1 MKVSLT
7 KLLGISV
14 IFLFYLIPLQDLL
27 VSFFFKLGAPL
38 TLLRFFLLLKEGVV
52 IFWGV
57 IFLFRKQ
64 PSVFRISLLLF
75 TIYAT
80 LFIFISDLPIYYTL
94 IGFRTYLLILFSFTI
109 GEHLSNTVN
118 FNTLFL
124 KHIKTIFLF
133 LLVFSFLEYFILPTK
148 IWIDLF
154 PVIEMKKVVIGLFI
168 PQFYDTGLPD
178 NIMGELTRRMIG
190 PFNEPLNM
198 AYFTVILLDFFVA
211 LWFFGRSN
219 SSITVVIGS
228 IILFFTQ
235 TRAVIIGFILSILG
249 LIFKK
254 IKIRKRSLLLLSAS
268 LFFGVFILML
278 FPKWFMGLW
287 SSIFTTEGRNVGHI
301 AAYIDGIQHLLLQ
314 PWGRGVG
321 ISSNSVGFATT
332 NLSTEN
338 AFINIGLEL
347 GIIGMLWILS
357 TLVAML
363 LRFRRY
369 LNNQSSQVTG
379 YLIVVSAY
387 LVLIQF
393 IFAGFVAPHIMTA
406 RILIPFMIL
415 LGWASSI
422 VRTREEIKV
431 F

>member
-1 MKVSLT
+1 
-7 KLLGISV
+7 
-14 IFLFYLIPLQDLL
+14 
-27 VSFFFKLGAPL
+27 
-38 TLLRFFLLLKEGVV
+38 
-52 IFWGV
+52 
-57 IFLFRKQ
+57 
-64 PSVFRISLLLF
+64 
-75 TIYAT
+75 
-80 LFIFISDLPIYYTL
+80 
-94 IGFRTYLLILFSFTI
+94 
-109 GEHLSNTVN
+109 
-118 FNTLFL
+118 
-124 KHIKTIFLF
+124 
-133 LLVFSFLEYFILPTK
+133 
-148 IWIDLF
+148 
-154 PVIEMKKVVIGLFI
+154 
-168 PQFYDTGLPD
+168 
-178 NIMGELTRRMIG
+178 
-190 PFNEPLNM
+190 
-198 AYFTVILLDFFVA
+198 
-211 LWFFGRSN
+211 
-219 SSITVVIGS
+219 
-228 IILFFTQ
+228 
-235 TRAVIIGFILSILG
+235 
-249 LIFKK
+249 
-254 IKIRKRSLLLLSAS
+254 
-268 LFFGVFILML
+268 ML